1 MRTFNPA
8 RHAAALA
15 LAGALLLAADAAG
28 AQRQP
33 PPAPLPARP
42 LQFPAFRETTLP
54 NGLRLIVVENHAHPV
69 ASVTLLVGSGASSVP
84 PERLGLAGVMA
95 ELLPKGTT
103 TRTGAQVSGAI
114 EATGGS
120 IGAGAAED
128 YSNVYATVLS
138 EHLPL
143 AMETV
148 ADVAMNPSFPETE
161 VTAALS
167 RATAQLQQWMA
178 DPTYVAERR
187 FGERLYGSHP
197 YGRYRSPQTLA
208 TLDRQAFVDFHRA
221 HFHAG
226 NALLVV
232 AGDVD
237 PARVEALARERFGGW
252 RGARRCPSATPAFPP
267 SRRRASCSST
277 GPGSVQ
283 SSVRAGSRTTRASDA
298 DYPSLLVM
306 NKILGGGTDSR
317 LFDILREQRGWTYG
331 AYSDANRPR
340 DVGRLIAS
348 MEVRSEVTDSA
359 VAELLAQVR
368 RMAAEPVSAAELE
381 AAKGY
386 LVGSFPIGI
395 QTAEQVAG
403 QVAITRLLGL
413 PMEDLL
419 QRRERIAA
427 VTVDDVRRAAARH
440 LRPDSLTVVVVGDAG
455 RVLAGLERIAP
466 VELVDVEGRP
476 MDRAALEVRASGES
490 FDIARL
496 RPAVLEYRFL
506 AQGNPVGRSTATLS
520 QDGAGWKSVT
530 ELPSAP
536 CSRPS
541 RPAGARRGSRI
552 DYVEIVRGRLR
563 GPRGGAGGERP
574 LRGHRDHAG
583 AGGRQQD
590 VRCGGGARRR
600 VEHDGRGDAFHG
612 RPGGGQDDRHP
623 RLQHQHGR
631 RGPGHVP
638 VGATESVTVPAG
650 TFQAFRVSSTGGS
663 SPVTLWLRADGAA
676 RRAPPGDRRPA
687 DRRRADGDPVGPH
700 PGS

>member
-1 MRTFNPA
+1 MRMIDPA

-69 ASVTLLVGSGASSVP
+69 ASVTLLVGSGSSSVP

-120 IGAGAAED
+120 IGAAAAED

-143 AMETV
+143 AMELV
-148 ADVAMNPSFPETE
+148 SDVAMNPSFPETE
-161 VTAALS
+161 VAAARD

-187 FGERLYGSHP
+187 FAERLYGTHP
-197 YGRYRSPQTLA
+197 YGRYRTPQTLA
-208 TLDRQAFVDFHRA
+208 ALDRQAFVDFHRA

-252 RGARRCPSATPAFPP
+252 RRGEAVPARYDGLPANAPT
-267 SRRRASCSST
+267 RILLVHR
-277 GPGSVQ
+277 PGSVQ
-283 SSVRAGSRTTRASDA
+283 SSVRAGSRTARASDA

-403 QVAITRLLGL
+403 QVAVTRLLGL

-440 LRPDSLTVVVVGDAG
+440 LRPDSLTIVVVGDAG

-476 MDRAALEVRASGES
+476 MDRAALEVKASEER

-530 ELPSAP
+530 ELSFGAVQQTITA
-536 CSRPS
+536 RWG
-541 RPAGARRGSRI
+541 AGWEPV
-552 DYVEIVRGRLR
+552 DYVETYAGAFEGRAEVRAENGRFT
-563 GPRGGAGGERP
+563 GSATMPAQAGGNKTF
-574 LRGHRDHAG
+574 DAAAVQG
-583 AGGRQQD
+583 AAWSTMDEAMLSTADLAEGKTI
-590 VRCGGGARRR
+590 VIPVFNTSTGA
-600 VEHDGRGDAFHG
+600 V
-612 RPGGGQDDRHP
+612 
-623 RLQHQHGR
+623 
-631 RGPGHVP
+631 GPVSFQ
-638 VGATESVTVPAG
+638 VGAAESVTVPAG

-663 SPVTLWLRADGAA
+663 SPVTLWLRAD
-676 RRAPPGDRRPA
+676 APHVVVRQEV
-687 DRRRADGDPVGPH
+687 VGQPIVVELTAIR
-700 PGS
+700 

>member
-84 PERLGLAGVMA
+84 AERLGLAGVMA
-95 ELLPKGTT
+95 ELMPKGTT

-114 EATGGS
+114 EGTGGS

-128 YSNVYATVLS
+128 YANVYATVLS

-252 RGARRCPSATPAFPP
+252 RGGEAVPVRYAGAPAVAPT
-267 SRRRASCSST
+267 RILLVHR
-277 GPGSVQ
+277 PGSVQ
-283 SSVRAGSRTTRASDA
+283 SSVRAGSRTIRAADP
-298 DYPSLLVM
+298 DYPALLVM

-340 DVGRLIAS
+340 DVGRVAAS

-359 VAELLAQVR
+359 VAELLTQLR

-476 MDRAALEVRASGES
+476 MDRGALEVKASGES

-530 ELPSAP
+530 ELSFGAVQQTITA
-536 CSRPS
+536 RWG
-541 RPAGARRGSRI
+541 AGWEPI
-552 DYVEIVRGRLR
+552 DYVETYAGAFEGRAEVRAENGRFA
-563 GPRGGAGGERP
+563 GTATMPAQAGGNKTFDAAAVPGGAWSTMDEAMLSTADLAEGKTIVIP
-574 LRGHRDHAG
+574 VFNTSTG
-583 AGGRQQD
+583 A
-590 VRCGGGARRR
+590 V
-600 VEHDGRGDAFHG
+600 
-612 RPGGGQDDRHP
+612 
-623 RLQHQHGR
+623 
-631 RGPGHVP
+631 GPVSFQ

-663 SPVTLWLRADGAA
+663 SPVTLWLRAD
-676 RRAPPGDRRPA
+676 APHVVLRQEI
-687 DRRRADGDPVGPH
+687 VGQPIVVELTAIR
-700 PGS
+700 